1 MANGIY
7 VATNSGM
14 ATGTSAKTLI
24 ELATTATMRAT
35 VLSWWVEFEGVS
47 GTATPITVKIR
58 RGSAA
63 ITGTSLTVRQY
74 TDKYD
79 AAATTARHTATA
91 EGTATDTLETH
102 YVHPQSGI
110 LIQYPMDR
118 EIQIPI
124 NGFLR
129 LEVTAAA
136 SVNAAAGIVW
146 QE

>member
-24 ELATTATMRAT
+24 ELTTTSTMRAT
-35 VLSWWVEFEGVS
+35 VLSWWVEFEGTS

-58 RGSAA
+58 RGTAT
-63 ITGTSLTVRQY
+63 ITGTNLTVTKY

-79 AAATTARHTATA
+79 AAATTAKHTATA
-91 EGTATDTLETH
+91 EGTASDTLEVH
-102 YVHPQSGI
+102 YVHPQAGM
-110 LIQYPMDR
+110 LVQYPLDR
-118 EIQIPI
+118 EIQIPVSS
-124 NGFLR
+124 FLR